1 MKANIITIGDEILI
15 GQVIDTNSSFIAKEL
30 NLAGIIVKRIVS
42 VGDNK
47 DEIIRALS
55 DTDDDV
61 KIVLITGG
69 LGPTSDDITKPAL
82 AEYFGSKMVLNAKA
96 LENVK
101 LFLHKRG
108 VELNER
114 NRKQAEVPEKCKII
128 QNKSG
133 TAPGMW
139 FEKNGKVYVSMPGV
153 PFEMAEMFTESVIP
167 LIKKKIN
174 TPLVMHFTVVTTG
187 IPESQMA
194 DKIEKW
200 ETALPQFLKL
210 AYLPSPGILR
220 LRLSAYGTDNNA
232 LKNEIDKQS
241 RLLNEII
248 SDNIIGYGDDTIET
262 IMAKVFKENNTSVS
276 VAESCTGGLICKII
290 TAVPGSSA
298 YFKGGVVAY
307 SNDIKNQI
315 LGVKNEDLIK
325 YGAVSEPVVKQMAE
339 GALNK
344 FYSAYSVATS
354 GIAGPDGG
362 TPDKPVGSIWV
373 AVASKEK
380 TIARLYKFSD
390 NRERNILRSS
400 VAALTMLRQ
409 LIMNKI

>member
-15 GQVIDTNSSFIAKEL
+15 GQVIDTNSSFLAKEL
-30 NLAGIIVKRIVS
+30 NLAGITVKRIVS

-47 DEIIRALS
+47 DEITRALS
-55 DTDDDV
+55 DTDNDV
-61 KIVLITGG
+61 KVVLITGG

-82 AEYFGSKMVLNAKA
+82 AEYFGSEMVLNAEA

-108 VELNER
+108 VEFNER

-167 LIKKKIN
+167 LIKKGI
-174 TPLVMHFTVVTTG
+174 TSTAVTHFTVVTTG

-220 LRLSAYGTDNNA
+220 LRLSAYGTDNTV

-241 RLLNEII
+241 RLLSEII
-248 SDNIIGYGDDTIET
+248 HDNIIGYGDDTIET
-262 IMAKVFKENNTSVS
+262 IMARVFKENNTSVS
-276 VAESCTGGLICKII
+276 VAESCTGGLISKII
-290 TAVPGSSA
+290 TSVPGSSA
-298 YFKGGVVAY
+298 YFTGGVVAY

-362 TPDKPVGSIWV
+362 TPDKPVGSVWV